1 MCLWCGVCGEVE
13 KPVVWAAVWAAVKGA
28 AFRLL
33 PVLLYGRPS
42 GLSSVLLSG
51 LLSELLPW
59 LLSGLLSVL
68 LPWLLRVRRR
78 VFKDAPEELAQRA
91 SLVFGGN

>member
-1 MCLWCGVCGEVE
+1 MCARVCLWCGVCGGVE

-42 GLSSVLLSG
+42 GLFCVAVWVAVG
-51 LLSELLPW
+51 I
-59 LLSGLLSVL
+59 
-68 LPWLLRVRRR
+68 
-78 VFKDAPEELAQRA
+78 AALAA
-91 SLVFGGN
+91 LWAAVCAAALAAACAETCL

>member
-1 MCLWCGVCGEVE
+1 MGG
-13 KPVVWAAVWAAVKGA
+13 
-28 AFRLL
+28 LL
-33 PVLLYGRPS
+33 GC
-42 GLSSVLLSG
+42 SVLLSG